1 MSKEYRI
8 NMFFIGGTS
17 FSTTV
22 PEDEKDKI
30 IECLNDRKI
39 KQIRF
44 GPSEEDKG
52 IYIINLKNL
61 SLIKISEE
69 LE

>member
-8 NMFFIGGTS
+8 NMFFVGGTT

-30 IECLNDRKI
+30 IKCLNDRKVE
-39 KQIRF
+39 KVSF
-44 GPSEEDKG
+44 GPNKTDNE
-52 IYIINLKNL
+52 IYVINLKNVN
-61 SLIKISEE
+61 LIKISEE
-69 LE
+69 K

>member
-8 NMFFIGGTS
+8 NVFFVGGTT

-39 KQIRF
+39 EQIRF
-44 GPSEEDKG
+44 GPSKADEG
-52 IYIINLKNL
+52 IYIINLKNVN
-61 SLIKISEE
+61 LIKISEE
-69 LE
+69 K

>member
-8 NMFFIGGTS
+8 NMFFVGGTT
-17 FSTTV
+17 FCTTV
-22 PEDEKDKI
+22 PEDEKNKI

-39 KQIRF
+39 EQIRF
-44 GPSEEDKG
+44 GPSEEDEG

-61 SLIKISEE
+61 NLIKISEE
-69 LE
+69 LK

>member
-8 NMFFIGGTS
+8 NMFFVGGTT
-17 FSTTV
+17 FCTTV

-39 KQIRF
+39 EQIRF

-61 SLIKISEE
+61 NLIKISEE

>member
-8 NMFFIGGTS
+8 NMFFIGGTT

-22 PEDEKDKI
+22 PEDEKNKI

-39 KQIRF
+39 EQIRF

-52 IYIINLKNL
+52 IYIINLKSLN
-61 SLIKISEE
+61 LIKISEE